1 MDDSFKAPNY
11 SDLKFLSISY
21 SYEIIRE
28 TLKNSEVFDFLAP
41 IREDRG

>member
-11 SDLKFLSISY
+11 CDLEFLSISY

-28 TLKNSEVFDFLAP
+28 TLKNGGFWP
-41 IREDRG
+41 P